1 MLEVADVTRTYH
13 GITGVRGLSFTVGP
27 GRVLGLLGPNGSGK
41 STTVR
46 MLVGLLRPSL
56 GTIRW
61 NGADVQTDLRTYQSV
76 VGYVPEEPRLY
87 GYLTAI
93 EYLQL
98 VGGLHDIAP
107 RVLQTRIGTYLELF
121 GLATDQYLQLSAFS
135 KGMRQKV
142 LMAAALLHD
151 PQIVVF
157 DEPCS
162 GLDVPSILIHR
173 RMVAALAA
181 RGRTIVYSSHEMD
194 LVEKVCDDVVI
205 LRKGHVVANDSVDR
219 LRLASRSE
227 TLEGAFT
234 ALAVEDD
241 VDRVGTALAHVAVE
255 SAAAP

>member
-1 MLEVADVTRTYH
+1 MLDVAEVTRTYH
-13 GITGVRGLSFTVGP
+13 GLIGVRGLSFTVRP

-56 GTIRW
+56 GAIAW
-61 NGADVQTDLRTYQSV
+61 NGVNIQTGLREYQRL
-76 VGYVPEEPRLY
+76 VGYVPEEPKLY
-87 GYLTAI
+87 GYLTAV
-93 EYLQL
+93 EYLEL

-107 RVLQTRIGTYLELF
+107 RALRVRIATYLELF
-121 GLATDQYLQLSAFS
+121 GLDTDRHLQLSAFS

-151 PQIVVF
+151 PQLVVF

-181 RGRTIVYSSHEMD
+181 RGKTIVYSSHEMD
-194 LVEKVCDDVVI
+194 LVEKICDDVVI
-205 LRKGHVVANDSVDR
+205 LRKGHVVANDSVAR
-219 LRLASRSE
+219 LRLESRSD
-227 TLEGAFT
+227 TLEGVFT
-234 ALAVEDD
+234 ALAVDDD
-241 VDRVGTALAHVAVE
+241 VDRLGTALAHVAVE
-255 SAAAP
+255 PVGAL

>member
-1 MLEVADVTRTYH
+1 MLDVADVTRTYH
-13 GITGVRGLSFTVGP
+13 GLMGVRGLSFTVRP

-61 NGADVQTDLRTYQSV
+61 NGADVQTDLRAYQSM

-107 RVLQTRIGTYLELF
+107 RVLQARIDTYLELF
-121 GLATDQYLQLSAFS
+121 GLETDQYLQLSAFS

-151 PQIVVF
+151 PQLVVF

-181 RGRTIVYSSHEMD
+181 RGKTIVYSSHEMD

-205 LRKGHVVANDSVDR
+205 LRKGHVVANDSVEH
-219 LRLASRSE
+219 LRLESRSD
-227 TLEGAFT
+227 TLEGVFT

-255 SAAAP
+255 HAAAP

>member
-13 GITGVRGLSFTVGP
+13 GLIGVRGLSFAVRP

-46 MLVGLLRPSL
+46 MLAGLLRPSA

-61 NGADVQTDLRTYQSV
+61 NGVDVQRDLREYQRQM
-76 VGYVPEEPRLY
+76 GYVPEEPKLY
-87 GYLTAI
+87 GYLTAV
-93 EYLQL
+93 EYLEL

-107 RVLQTRIGTYLELF
+107 RMLHTRIAAYLELF
-121 GLATDQYLQLSAFS
+121 GLDTDKYLQLSAFS

-151 PQIVVF
+151 PQLVVF

-173 RMVAALAA
+173 RMVGALAA
-181 RGRTIVYSSHEMD
+181 RGKTIVYSSHEMD

-205 LRKGHVVANDSVDR
+205 LRQGHVVANDSVAR
-219 LRLASRSE
+219 LRLESRSD
-227 TLEGAFT
+227 TLEGVFT

-241 VDRVGTALAHVAVE
+241 VDRVGMALAHVATAR
-255 SAAAP
+255 AAAP

>member
-1 MLEVADVTRTYH
+1 MLDVVDVTRTYH
-13 GITGVRGLSFTVGP
+13 GLIGVRGLSFTVRP

-46 MLVGLLRPSL
+46 MLVGLLRPSI
-56 GTIRW
+56 GEIRW
-61 NGADVQTDLRTYQSV
+61 NGMDVQTDLREYQRL
-76 VGYVPEEPRLY
+76 VGYVPEEPKLY
-87 GYLTAI
+87 GYLTAV
-93 EYLQL
+93 EYLEL

-107 RVLQTRIGTYLELF
+107 RILQTRIGTYLELF
-121 GLATDQYLQLSAFS
+121 GLDTDRYLQLSAFS

-151 PQIVVF
+151 PQLVVF

-181 RGRTIVYSSHEMD
+181 RGKTIVYSSHEMD
-194 LVEKVCDDVVI
+194 LVERVCDDVVI
-205 LRKGHVVANDSVDR
+205 LRKGLVVANDSVAR
-219 LRLASRSE
+219 LRLESRSD
-227 TLEGAFT
+227 TLEGVFT

-241 VDRVGTALAHVAVE
+241 VDRLGTALAHVAIE
-255 SAAAP
+255 PGGP

>member
-1 MLEVADVTRTYH
+1 MLEVVDVTRTYH
-13 GITGVRGLSFTVGP
+13 GLIGVRGLSFTVG

-46 MLVGLLRPSL
+46 MLVGLLRPSI
-56 GTIRW
+56 GEIRW
-61 NGADVQTDLRTYQSV
+61 NGENIQANLREYQRL
-76 VGYVPEEPRLY
+76 VGYVPEEPKLY

-93 EYLQL
+93 EYLEL

-107 RVLQTRIGTYLELF
+107 RILRTRIDTYLELF
-121 GLATDQYLQLSAFS
+121 GLETDRYLQLSAFS

-151 PQIVVF
+151 PQLVVF

-181 RGRTIVYSSHEMD
+181 RGKTIVYSSQEMD

-205 LRKGHVVANDSVDR
+205 LRKGHVVANDSVAR
-219 LRLASRSE
+219 LRLESRSDS
-227 TLEGAFT
+227 LEGVFT

-241 VDRVGTALAHVAVE
+241 VDGVGTALAHVADE
-255 SAAAP
+255 SATTR